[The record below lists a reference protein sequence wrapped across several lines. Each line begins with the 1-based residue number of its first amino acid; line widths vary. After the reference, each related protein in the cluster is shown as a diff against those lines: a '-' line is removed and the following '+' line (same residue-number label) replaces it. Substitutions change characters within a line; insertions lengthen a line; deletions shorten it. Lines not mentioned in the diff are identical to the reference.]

1 MQYVGQT
8 GRALKKRFGEHCR
21 RMNKPKKID
30 NFLYRHF
37 KRKGHTPAN
46 ILVQPVEK
54 ITYDANSTSRFKII
68 KRHETEL
75 KWIKLLQTPYPLGFN
90 DNIYHEGNL
99 SKMPDFDVFSLLEFR
114 KRTARSHG
122 IKKNG
127 NCKRKSRVQKLANCT
142 LRDLAAKLDVHGRH
156 YMLSYLSSLPISVY
170 IVWILRLT
178 VELTD
183 YMMLLYL
190 QSVILNMLFVQSLIP
205 KLIILDILSKFLLL
219 IKEWTLLIYRVFSEI
234 NRYNHPYQFISR
246 IMKE

>member
-8 GRALKKRFGEHCR
+8 GRALKKRFGEHYR

-46 ILVQPVEK
+46 ILVQPVGK

-99 SKMPDFDVFSLLEFR
+99 SKMPDFDVFSLLEIR
-114 KRTARSHG
+114 KRSSRSHG

-127 NCKRKSRVQKLANCT
+127 NCKRKSRVQKLANCP
-142 LRDLAAKLDVHGRH
+142 LRDLATKLDVHGRH
-156 YMLSYLSSLPISVY
+156 CMLSYLSSLPISV
-170 IVWILRLT
+170 LRSLDTEANKFYDRTNRLYDAALLT
-178 VELTD
+178 RCYT
-183 YMMLLYL
+183 
-190 QSVILNMLFVQSLIP
+190 
-205 KLIILDILSKFLLL
+205 
-219 IKEWTLLIYRVFSEI
+219 
-234 NRYNHPYQFISR
+234 
-246 IMKE
+246 

>member
-8 GRALKKRFGEHCR
+8 GRALKKRFGEHYR

-90 DNIYHEGNL
+90 DNIYLEGNL

-127 NCKRKSRVQKLANCT
+127 NCKRKSREFPFFLIPC
-142 LRDLAAKLDVHGRH
+142 DLAVRLRNSNKEKTSKSGILERLPSR
-156 YMLSYLSSLPISVY
+156 YILS
-170 IVWILRLT
+170 
-178 VELTD
+178 
-183 YMMLLYL
+183 
-190 QSVILNMLFVQSLIP
+190 LNPSGYGVCRSLIHFNSVSCL
-205 KLIILDILSKFLLL
+205 LIILNLLV
-219 IKEWTLLIYRVFSEI
+219 EFAS
-234 NRYNHPYQFISR
+234 
-246 IMKE
+246 